1 MRSLFGTIF
10 LSASGL
16 FALLTSWTSFRYPA
30 GFAKRLGLMVQGA
43 DGLNEIRAQ
52 YGGFFLAVA
61 AIDAL
66 VLLKLLDRRL
76 GYVINAA
83 VFGGLIF
90 GRLSSLAIDRGFQN
104 YSGSISALFFIDA
117 FGLLLA
123 VASLVL
129 DRRGDGESGVRQEGR
144 IEPAFRGARDL

>member
-1 MRSLFGTIF
+1 MRSLLGTVF

-16 FALLTSWTSFRYPA
+16 FTLLTSWTSFRYPA

-61 AIDAL
+61 AVDAL
-66 VLLKLLDRRL
+66 VLLKILDRKI
-76 GYVINAA
+76 GYVVNAA

-90 GRLSSLAIDRGFQN
+90 GRLTSLAVDRGFQN
-104 YSGSISALFFIDA
+104 YNGSISVLFFIDA
-117 FGLLLA
+117 FGLLLS
-123 VASLVL
+123 VASLLL
-129 DRRGDGESGVRQEGR
+129 DRGAEGR
-144 IEPAFRGARDL
+144 I